1 MLSLV
6 DGHTLAEI
14 EREEEDEY
22 ESEAAQSD
30 ITEKDNVCSL
40 NNNIIYHNAGFISED
55 RGAWGGV
62 VLFVPPPPPGN

>member
-1 MLSLV
+1 MDKAVLFYVLTPCACQYSGFNIMLSLV

-14 EREEEDEY
+14 EREEEDED

-40 NNNIIYHNAGFISED
+40 NN
-55 RGAWGGV
+55 
-62 VLFVPPPPPGN
+62 